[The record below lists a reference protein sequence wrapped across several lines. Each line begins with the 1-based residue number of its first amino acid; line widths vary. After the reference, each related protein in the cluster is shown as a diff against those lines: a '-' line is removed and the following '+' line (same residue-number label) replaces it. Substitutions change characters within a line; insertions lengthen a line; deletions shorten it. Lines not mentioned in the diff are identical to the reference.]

1 MITVGNTFG
10 QDPVDFNDETSADRV
25 GARIRTI
32 RMAKGLS
39 LAELGEK
46 VGLNADRMQKYEN
59 GARKPKADML
69 KKIAEALGVSTL
81 ALADPVTTSYIG
93 AMYAMFEL
101 ERNFNMKIEPTDENH
116 IPGMCLTVDFKD
128 SLYEYMKDWYEVY
141 AKMKSDLELANSEE
155 ERAEIIRSYHNWEW
169 TFPQSIVDKT
179 EKNLEKARLKRKIA
193 ELQKRYDQL
202 DQKDSD
208 TE

>member
-1 MITVGNTFG
+1 MITVSNTFG
-10 QDPVDFNDETSADRV
+10 QDPVEYNDETSADRV

-59 GARKPKADML
+59 GARKPKSEML
-69 KKIAEALGVSTL
+69 KKISEALGVSTL

-116 IPGMCLTVDFKD
+116 VPGMCLTVDFKD

-141 AKMKSDLELANSEE
+141 AQMKSDLEVANSEE
-155 ERAEIIRSYHNWEW
+155 EKAEIIRSYHNWEW
-169 TFPQSIVDKT
+169 TFPQGIVDKT

-193 ELQKRYDQL
+193 ELQERYDLL
-202 DQKDSD
+202 DQNDSD
-208 TE
+208 GE

>member
-1 MITVGNTFG
+1 MITVSNTFG
-10 QDPVDFNDETSADRV
+10 KDPVEFNDETSADRV
-25 GARIRTI
+25 GARIRNI

-59 GARKPKADML
+59 GARKPKLDML

-101 ERNFNMKIEPTDENH
+101 ERNFNMKIKPTDEDH
-116 IPGMCLTVDFKD
+116 VPGMCLTVDFKD

-141 AKMKSDLELANSEE
+141 AQMKSDLEVANSEE
-155 ERAEIIRSYHNWEW
+155 EKTEIIKSYHNWEW
-169 TFPQSIVDKT
+169 TFPQGIVDKT

-193 ELQKRYDQL
+193 ELQERYDQL
-202 DQKDSD
+202 DQNDSD
-208 TE
+208 GE

>member
-1 MITVGNTFG
+1 MITINKAFG
-10 QDPVDFNDETSADRV
+10 QDPVEFNDETAADRV

-32 RMAKGLS
+32 RNARGLS

-59 GARKPKADML
+59 GARKPKTDML

-101 ERNFNMKIEPTDENH
+101 EHN
-116 IPGMCLTVDFKD
+116 CLTVDFKD
-128 SLYEYMKDWYEVY
+128 SLYEYMKDWYDVY
-141 AKMKSDLELANSEE
+141 AQMKSDLEVANSKEE
-155 ERAEIIRSYHNWEW
+155 KAEIINAYHNWEW
-169 TFPQSIVDKT
+169 TYPQGIVDKT
-179 EKNLEKARLKRKIA
+179 EKSLEKARLKRKIA
-193 ELQKRYDQL
+193 ELQERYDQL
-202 DQKDSD
+202 DQNDSD
-208 TE
+208 IE

>member
-1 MITVGNTFG
+1 MITVSNTFG
-10 QDPVDFNDETSADRV
+10 KDPVEFNDETSADRV
-25 GARIRTI
+25 GARIRNI

-59 GARKPKADML
+59 GARKPKLDML

-101 ERNFNMKIEPTDENH
+101 ERNFNMKIEPTDEDH
-116 IPGMCLTVDFKD
+116 VPGMCLTVDFKD

-141 AKMKSDLELANSEE
+141 AQMKSDLEVANSEE
-155 ERAEIIRSYHNWEW
+155 EKTEIIKSYHNWEW
-169 TFPQSIVDKT
+169 TFPQGIVDKT

-193 ELQKRYDQL
+193 ELQERYDQL
-202 DQKDSD
+202 DQNDSD
-208 TE
+208 GE

>member
-1 MITVGNTFG
+1 MITINKAFG
-10 QDPVDFNDETSADRV
+10 QDPVEFNDETSADRV
-25 GARIRTI
+25 GARIRNI

-59 GARKPKADML
+59 GARKPKPDML

-101 ERNFNMKIEPTDENH
+101 ERNFNMKIEPTDEDH
-116 IPGMCLTVDFKD
+116 VPGMCLTVDFKD
-128 SLYEYMKDWYEVY
+128 RLYEYMKDWYEVY
-141 AKMKSDLELANSEE
+141 AQMKSDLEVANSEE
-155 ERAEIIRSYHNWEW
+155 EKTEIIKSYHNWEW
-169 TFPQSIVDKT
+169 TFPQGIVDKT

-193 ELQKRYDQL
+193 ELQERYDQL
-202 DQKDSD
+202 DQNDSD
-208 TE
+208 GE

>member
-1 MITVGNTFG
+1 MITVSNTFG
-10 QDPVDFNDETSADRV
+10 KDPVEFNDETSADRV
-25 GARIRTI
+25 GARIRNI

-59 GARKPKADML
+59 GARKPKPDML

-101 ERNFNMKIEPTDENH
+101 ERNFNMKIEPTDEDH
-116 IPGMCLTVDFKD
+116 VPGMCLTIDFKD

-141 AKMKSDLELANSEE
+141 AQMKSDLEVANSEE
-155 ERAEIIRSYHNWEW
+155 EKTEIIKSYHNWEW
-169 TFPQSIVDKT
+169 TFPQGIVDKT

-193 ELQKRYDQL
+193 ELQERYDQL
-202 DQKDSD
+202 DQNDSD
-208 TE
+208 IE

>member
-1 MITVGNTFG
+1 MITVSNTFG
-10 QDPVDFNDETSADRV
+10 KDPVEFNDETSADRV
-25 GARIRTI
+25 GARIRNI

-59 GARKPKADML
+59 GARKPKRDML

-101 ERNFNMKIEPTDENH
+101 ERNFNMKIKPTDEDH
-116 IPGMCLTVDFKD
+116 VPGMCLTVDFKD

-141 AKMKSDLELANSEE
+141 AQMKSDLEVANSEE
-155 ERAEIIRSYHNWEW
+155 EKTEIIKSYHNWEW
-169 TFPQSIVDKT
+169 TFPQGIVDKT

-193 ELQKRYDQL
+193 ELQERYDQL
-202 DQKDSD
+202 DQNDSD
-208 TE
+208 GE